1 MSKRGPDLAC
11 PGPRSGIDGP
21 IGEDYAWL
29 DRLIRRAGVHAS
41 ELRDTDIR
49 FVDSFVPRLAQYEE
63 RTFVSDRQRKWLHD
77 IERRLDEAGVPV
89 PDSVPGPRDTDDP
102 GSESGAGEAMVGEA

>member
-11 PGPRSGIDGP
+11 PGPRSGINGP
-21 IGEDYAWL
+21 IGDDYPWL
-29 DRLIRRAGVHAS
+29 DRLIRRAGAHAS
-41 ELRDTDIR
+41 KLRDTDIR

-77 IERRLDEAGVPV
+77 IERRLDQ
-89 PDSVPGPRDTDDP
+89 
-102 GSESGAGEAMVGEA
+102 AGENAA

>member
-11 PGPRSGIDGP
+11 PGLPRPPSRGPRSGINGP
-21 IGEDYAWL
+21 IGDDYAWL
-29 DRLIRRAGVHAS
+29 DRLIRRAGTHAS

-49 FVDSFVPRLAQYEE
+49 FVDSFVPRLAQYEG

-89 PDSVPGPRDTDDP
+89 PY
-102 GSESGAGEAMVGEA
+102 SGAGEAMMGEDAA